1 MKRERKIKIAEVSK
15 VNGTSAPVLP
25 KYSSSVINSA
35 SGYAK
40 ATRPANVGQV
50 SDEIQIFRNDPNFPG
65 HSLADWKKWHIQ
77 RHENGK
83 GIERAVDEAWDKF
96 QTVLQSLSTVTKED
110 VKNWMEDL
118 VYQKTYDGLMVQ
130 NAIIEAIA
138 NELQVSWQLAT
149 PEQESPG
156 IDGFINGYPVQI
168 KADSYRQTGKKHN
181 EEITC
186 PVVYYKKDNKMYCTN
201 MMKIGSYEIV

>member
-1 MKRERKIKIAEVSK
+1 MKIERKIKIAEVSR
-15 VNGTSAPVLP
+15 VNGTSAPKLP

-50 SDEIQIFRNDPNFPG
+50 SDEIQIFRKDPNFPG
-65 HSLADWKKWHIQ
+65 HSLEDWKKWHIE

-83 GIERAVDEAWDKF
+83 GIERAVDEAWNKF
-96 QTVLQSLSTVTKED
+96 QAVLQSLATVTKND

-138 NELQVSWQLAT
+138 NELHVRWQLAN
-149 PEQESPG
+149 PEQESQG
-156 IDGFINGYPVQI
+156 IDGFINGHPVQI
-168 KADSYRQTGKKHN
+168 KADSYKQTGKKHN
-181 EEITC
+181 EEIAY
-186 PVVYYKKDNKMYCTN
+186 PVVYYKKDNKN
-201 MMKIGSYEIV
+201 IFFEYEEDWFK

>member
-1 MKRERKIKIAEVSK
+1 MKRERKIKLAEVSK
-15 VNGTSAPVLP
+15 VNGTSAPELP

-50 SDEIQIFRNDPNFPG
+50 SDEIQIFRKDPNFPG
-65 HSLADWKKWHIQ
+65 HSLEDWKKWHIE

-83 GIERAVDEAWDKF
+83 GIERAVDEAWNKF
-96 QTVLQSLSTVTKED
+96 QAVLQSLSTVSKDD
-110 VKNWMEDL
+110 VRNWMEDL

-138 NELQVSWQLAT
+138 NELQVSWQLAN
-149 PEQESPG
+149 PEQESQG
-156 IDGFINGYPVQI
+156 IDGFINGHPVQI
-168 KADSYRQTGKKHN
+168 KADSYKKIGKKHN
-181 EEITC
+181 EEIAC
-186 PVVYYKKDNKMYCTN
+186 PVVYYRKDNKN
-201 MMKIGSYEIV
+201 IFYEFEEDWFK

>member
-1 MKRERKIKIAEVSK
+1 MKRERKIKLTEVSK
-15 VNGTSAPVLP
+15 VNGTSAPELP

-50 SDEIQIFRNDPNFPG
+50 SDEIQIFRKDPKFPG
-65 HSLADWKKWHIQ
+65 HSLEDWKKWHIE

-83 GIERAVDEAWDKF
+83 GIERAVDEAWNKF
-96 QTVLQSLSTVTKED
+96 QAVLQSLSTVSKDD
-110 VKNWMEDL
+110 VRNWMEDL

-138 NELQVSWQLAT
+138 NELQVSWQLAN
-149 PEQESPG
+149 PEQESQG
-156 IDGFINGYPVQI
+156 IDGFINGHPVQI
-168 KADSYRQTGKKHN
+168 KADSYKQTGKKHN

-186 PVVYYKKDNKMYCTN
+186 PIVYYRKDNKN
-201 MMKIGSYEIV
+201 IFYEFEEDWFK